1 MYVHIGDDII
11 LQIDNI
17 IAIVDQQTID
27 ITSKQTID
35 IIYDDTLLN
44 NGNFKSI
51 VVTDNQ
57 LYLSSFSS
65 NTLKKRI
72 FDNYLQ
78 KPEKYNV
85 LQEAFEERAGE

>member
-1 MYVHIGDDII
+1 MYVHIGDATI
-11 LQIDNI
+11 LRTNDI

-27 ITSKQTID
+27 LTSEQAIG
-35 IIYDDTLLN
+35 IIYDDTLLT

-65 NTLKKRI
+65 NTLKKGYSI
-72 FDNYLQ
+72 IICKSLGDKNFTGG
-78 KPEKYNV
+78 
-85 LQEAFEERAGE
+85 F

>member
-17 IAIVDQQTID
+17 IAIVDQQTVD
-27 ITSKQTID
+27 VTSKQTIG
-35 IIYDDTLLN
+35 IIYDDTLLKS
-44 NGNFKSI
+44 GNFKSI

-78 KPEKYNV
+78 KPG
-85 LQEAFEERAGE
+85 R

>member
-1 MYVHIGDDII
+1 MYVHIGEDII

-17 IAIVDQQTID
+17 IAVVDQQTID
-27 ITSKQTID
+27 VTSKQTIG
-35 IIYDDTLLN
+35 IIYDDTLLKS
-44 NGNFKSI
+44 GNFKSI

-78 KPEKYNV
+78 KPG
-85 LQEAFEERAGE
+85 R